1 MKKLSFAFTIV
12 IIVIILQLV
21 KRSRSNVYWPQKDC
35 LVIKRKKDLYTNH
48 THQPHK
54 MPCLLLDIHFSWVL
68 KYLSRHSY
76 QNLLSSAYTNRYCQI
91 FLNFETSRIR
101 QLYIK
106 MKNADKYGQKSKSI
120 VSANT
125 VPSNTTHPVEVCKQI
140 QDIHEGSYRVFLLH
154 MVTALT
160 EIWCLIQ

>member
-76 QNLLSSAYTNRYCQI
+76 QNLLSSAYTNIYCQI
-91 FLNFETSRIR
+91 SQNFETNRIR

-106 MKNADKYGQKSKSI
+106 MANAHEYRMTFYYIFSN
-120 VSANT
+120 NT
-125 VPSNTTHPVEVCKQI
+125 VSSDTIHPVKVCKQI

>member
-1 MKKLSFAFTIV
+1 MKKLSFAFTVV

-35 LVIKRKKDLYTNH
+35 LVIKRKKDPYTNH

-76 QNLLSSAYTNRYCQI
+76 QNLLSSAYINIYCQI
-91 FLNFETSRIR
+91 SQNFETSSLR
-101 QLYIK
+101 QSSTGWTPLIEILYQGS
-106 MKNADKYGQKSKSI
+106 NAMQKIGNTWI
-120 VSANT
+120 VSDL
-125 VPSNTTHPVEVCKQI
+125 K
-140 QDIHEGSYRVFLLH
+140 
-154 MVTALT
+154 
-160 EIWCLIQ
+160 

>member
-76 QNLLSSAYTNRYCQI
+76 QNLLSSAYTNIYCHI
-91 FLNFETSRIR
+91 SLSFETHRFT

-106 MKNADKYGQKSKSI
+106 MANADEYGMKSLYIFSKNI
-120 VSANT
+120 VPLRYCT
-125 VPSNTTHPVEVCKQI
+125 PCK
-140 QDIHEGSYRVFLLH
+140 G
-154 MVTALT
+154 M
-160 EIWCLIQ
+160 